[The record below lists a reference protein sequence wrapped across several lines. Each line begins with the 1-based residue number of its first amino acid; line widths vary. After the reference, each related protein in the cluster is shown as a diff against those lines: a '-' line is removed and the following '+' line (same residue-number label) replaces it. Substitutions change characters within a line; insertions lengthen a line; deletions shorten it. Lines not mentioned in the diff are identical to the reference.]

1 MTSKF
6 TIKGVRKF
14 NEEKVIDNALALMES
29 VGDDKDVLRRSN
41 DTVCGETASYTLM
54 TEGFSTQG
62 ITIRQ
67 MVGGTVAVEL
77 PWLASEMDVRLCY
90 AFLNAVKKVHRAAR
104 IMEENERDAK
114 LADCDAQEQWGQRC
128 NNMRA
133 ILDKGETVVV
143 TGVTRDFHL
152 NPQYYVEKDGRSI
165 VDDVFND
172 FIALQWIG
180 VDISFSLQ
188 VLVPLIPYFYEL
200 SP

>member
-1 MTSKF
+1 
-6 TIKGVRKF
+6 V
-14 NEEKVIDNALALMES
+14 
-29 VGDDKDVLRRSN
+29 
-41 DTVCGETASYTLM
+41 
-54 TEGFSTQG
+54 G

-104 IMEENERDAK
+104 IMEENERGAK
-114 LADCDAQEQWGQRC
+114 LADCDAQEQWGQRR

-152 NPQYYVEKDGRSI
+152 NPQRYVEKDGQSI
-165 VDDVFND
+165 VDEVFND

-180 VDISFSLQ
+180 VDAVNVREEKRHISEDE
-188 VLVPLIPYFYEL
+188 EL
-200 SP
+200 STLRVVDNTQGVFIGACRYVGMMKGNSSDLYHKGTTFS

>member
-29 VGDDKDVLRRSN
+29 VADDKDVMRRSN
-41 DTVCGETASYTLM
+41 ETVCGETASYTLM

-62 ITIRQ
+62 ITIKQ

-128 NNMRA
+128 NNMKS
-133 ILDKGETVVV
+133 ILDKGEAVVV
-143 TGVTRDFHL
+143 TGVTGKKCTDSRA
-152 NPQYYVEKDGRSI
+152 
-165 VDDVFND
+165 DDPV
-172 FIALQWIG
+172 
-180 VDISFSLQ
+180 
-188 VLVPLIPYFYEL
+188 
-200 SP
+200 